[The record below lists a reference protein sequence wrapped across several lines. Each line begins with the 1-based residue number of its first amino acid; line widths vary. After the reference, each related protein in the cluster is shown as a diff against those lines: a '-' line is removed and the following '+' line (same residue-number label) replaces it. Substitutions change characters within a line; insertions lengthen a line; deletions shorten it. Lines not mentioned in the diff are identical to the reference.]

1 VGLLKKRD
9 KKEMMKTTYL
19 KHNGRNDIERERAEK
34 HGRRMKKKM
43 SELNNFL
50 RRTDGSSKNR
60 NGIMWSTLPQ
70 CTINKSLNQK
80 IRTIGSLYILRW
92 QKKLTKSKPFCD
104 AIIK

>member
-1 VGLLKKRD
+1 MGLLKKRD

-19 KHNGRNDIERERAEK
+19 KHNGRNDIEK

-70 CTINKSLNQK
+70 NKSLNQK
-80 IRTIGSLYILRW
+80 TRTIGLVKFICI
-92 QKKLTKSKPFCD
+92 F
-104 AIIK
+104 

>member
-1 VGLLKKRD
+1 MGLLKKRD

-19 KHNGRNDIERERAEK
+19 KHNGRNDRERESRETRK
-34 HGRRMKKKM
+34 KNEKKM

-92 QKKLTKSKPFCD
+92 QKKLTKSKLFCD
-104 AIIK
+104 AIIN